1 MEKLLTEE
9 LLKQIKLINY
19 DRSKSI
25 FEQKEKIKPIWNN
38 QIKEFVHPAYVSY
51 LDVPKDK
58 IYKKNSDGTF
68 SLKYS
73 SEDNKFKQE
82 KVSTNDPEVIK
93 KRMES
98 YQSETFNKFIKD
110 QKSGDK
116 FRTWVNENPE
126 FLKKVNDELKKSGI
140 GGTFSKSGPF
150 NNNTIKIAWKTVG
163 EYFMLD
169 SQKENLPNYLES
181 LYDNYLENLD
191 DIEVNTDSQQIAS
204 YRKNPKSLDALL
216 AEPLYQ
222 LDTAE
227 SDTIKNFSG
236 LKDDIDWVETYS
248 KKFVE
253 EFVSGFDNS
262 QMLYGGYNQYLGALE
277 KRNKIASKMGWYK
290 PAKHFLK
297 ESDIE
302 NLTSISKTTAID
314 PSFII
319 AVTWLDTI
327 QQLIINRIRGT
338 LVLDKDTVIKPAD
351 YNTWT
356 DDKKAQWTFTN
367 LFSYVSE
374 NDFVSGLR
382 QQLNNIEQVI
392 NYVYVHNLQLMLQT
406 TSREFA
412 GEEKSNMSSCRK
424 SSYQSNVEVR
434 DGLNGQSKKVSGYFF
449 YDMFDACKKYGG
461 VWIDGAT
468 SAKRCGCADIPVGQ
482 PVYVTVPALNV
493 GQKKQPGGGTI
504 KFENYGDIII
514 NLNKSSEK
522 IKDIRDIDERTSDVV
537 SSCASDYHCWLDLA
551 SVGSLIIPGVGLVIS
566 ALIDAAN
573 AVTYLVEA
581 GLSDNTD
588 DRNAALLGA
597 GFSMLGAVLGGGGSQ
612 LFKGVPPEV
621 VKFGNEFTG
630 IITDV
635 YTKTGKSTL
644 GKIEQEEIKGAWEML
659 SKKYGLSQSGQ
670 KMAENYLKQISKL
683 NTEYLPT
690 YFKSVQELSGKIGR
704 ANFRKIGQDK
714 KFIEL
719 LRTEGG
725 NIITTMDKYMK
736 TQAGKEFLQE
746 LGLFV
751 ILSDEIPRLTQE
763 LSVSAAETGVR
774 PVIGGKT
781 SLATMVQVSGYDL
794 KTSQQEFGSDR
805 SAKDNELMRSAWFS
819 GWRPGMDIISLDKE
833 DTLKQLQL
841 RDEGKIS
848 TITPKFISDTKF
860 SKYATTTLKKNIYK
874 KFEQEFYT
882 NKESEEKKEERI
894 TINFVDDE
902 NFEKENLKSN
912 NTIIPKSYK
921 NKLDNLNK
929 SNVISD
935 EEYQSVIDELEN
947 L

>member
-73 SEDNKFKQE
+73 SEENKFKQE

-126 FLKKVNDELKKSGI
+126 FLKKVNDELKKSGV
-140 GGTFSKSGPF
+140 GGTLSKSGPF

-163 EYFMLD
+163 EYYMLET
-169 SQKENLPNYLES
+169 QKENLPNYLES
-181 LYDNYLENLD
+181 LYSNYLENLD

-204 YRKNPKSLDALL
+204 YRKNPKSLDSLL
-216 AEPLYQ
+216 SEPLYE
-222 LDTAE
+222 LDVAE
-227 SDTIKNFSG
+227 SETIKNFSG

-302 NLTSISKTTAID
+302 NLTTISKTTAID
-314 PSFII
+314 PSYII

-338 LVLDKDTVIKPAD
+338 LVLNKDKVTKPVD
-351 YNTWT
+351 YNSWS
-356 DDKKAQWTFTN
+356 DDKKSQWVFNN
-367 LFSYVSE
+367 LFLFVSE
-374 NDFVSGLR
+374 NEFVSDLR
-382 QQLNNIEQVI
+382 QQLDNIEQVI

-406 TSREFA
+406 PSRESA

-424 SSYQSNVEVR
+424 SSYQSNIEVK
-434 DGLNGQSKKVSGYFF
+434 DGLYGQSKKVTGYFF
-449 YDMFDACKKYGG
+449 YDMFDACKEYGG
-461 VWIDGAT
+461 VWVDGTT
-468 SAKRCGCADIPVGQ
+468 SAKRCGCADIPLGE
-482 PVYVTVPALNV
+482 PVYVTVPAINIS
-493 GQKKQPGGGTI
+493 QKKQAGGGTI
-504 KFENYGDIII
+504 KIENYATIKI
-514 NLNKSSEK
+514 NLNKSSET
-522 IKDIRDIDERTSDVV
+522 IKDIRDIDERASDVV

-551 SVGSLIIPGVGLVIS
+551 SIGSLVIPGVGLIIS
-566 ALIDAAN
+566 ALVDVAN
-573 AVTYLVEA
+573 AAAYLVEA
-581 GLSDNTD
+581 GLAQNTD

-597 GFSMLGAVLGGGGSQ
+597 GFSMLSAILGGGGGQ
-612 LFKGVPPEV
+612 LFKGVPTEV
-621 VKFGNEFTG
+621 IKFGNEFTS

-659 SKKYGLSQSGQ
+659 SKKYGLSQSEQ
-670 KMAENYLKQISKL
+670 KIAENYLKQISKL

-690 YFKSVQELSGKIGR
+690 YFKSVQELTDKIGR
-704 ANFRKIGQDK
+704 ANFRKIGQDE

-719 LRTEGG
+719 LNLESG

-746 LGLFV
+746 MGLFV
-751 ILSDEIPRLTQE
+751 ILTDEIPRLTQQ

-794 KTSQQEFGSDR
+794 KTSQQEFGSDK
-805 SAKDNELMRSAWFS
+805 SAKDNELMRAAWFS
-819 GWRPGMDIISLDKE
+819 GWRPGMKIISLDV
-833 DTLKQLQL
+833 DDASRQLQL
-841 RDEGKIS
+841 RDEGKIA
-848 TITPKFISDTKF
+848 TITPKFIDDTKF
-860 SKYATTTLKKNIYK
+860 SKYATTTLKKNLYK
-874 KFEQEFYT
+874 NFEDDYNKQVESQQKKLDKSNIILVDDNDYERAIMNSDKVVIPK
-882 NKESEEKKEERI
+882 NKEKVSPMNYQ
-894 TINFVDDE
+894 TTPLNDE
-902 NFEKENLKSN
+902 DLKF
-912 NTIIPKSYK
+912 
-921 NKLDNLNK
+921 LEDN
-929 SNVISD
+929 
-935 EEYQSVIDELEN
+935 
-947 L
+947 